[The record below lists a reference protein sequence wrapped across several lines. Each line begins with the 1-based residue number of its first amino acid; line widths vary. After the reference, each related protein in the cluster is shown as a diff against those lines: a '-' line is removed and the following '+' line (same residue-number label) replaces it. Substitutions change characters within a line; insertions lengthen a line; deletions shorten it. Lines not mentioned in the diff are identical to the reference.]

1 MTSVK
6 IRLNSRK
13 GIMLWHFVPYAAL
26 TLTGLGFAIYY
37 LGFVSPSNL
46 SCFNLLFSIAFL
58 FALIAQCY
66 FVHRQALEQIDDLEI
81 EFDDKGLYHRPN
93 IRIGGPVIKVGGM
106 TFCPDIGE
114 KDCIPW
120 NSDFSAI
127 SKSKR
132 YVYMKAMTKSPQKTY
147 RISMPRKTMIEN
159 ADEIVSFL
167 ESLPVPPKN
176 ILKAL

>member
-1 MTSVK
+1 MTNVK

-13 GIMLWHFVPYAAL
+13 GIMFWHFVPYATV
-26 TLTGLGFAIYY
+26 TLTGLGLAVYY
-37 LGFVSPSNL
+37 FGFVSPPNL
-46 SCFNLLFSIAFL
+46 PYFNLLFSIAFL
-58 FALIAQCY
+58 FAVIAQCY
-66 FVHRQALEQIDDLEI
+66 FVHRQALEQIDDIEI
-81 EFDDKGLYHRPN
+81 EFDDQGLYHRPN

-120 NSDFSAI
+120 DSDFSVI
-127 SKSKR
+127 SKAKR
-132 YVYMKAMTKSPQKTY
+132 YVYLKAKTKSPQKTY
-147 RISMPRKTMIEN
+147 RIMIPRKTMIAN

-176 ILKAL
+176 ILSAL